1 MSKSLYLGPV
11 AGAFAKPHGQQ
22 VDVGDTLR
30 VEAEPSNKYDTRAV
44 AVFYNA
50 GQVGYIPRK
59 DTAVFH
65 TALAAGKKPVGV
77 VLKWEWPN
85 RSLVQWEAE

>member
-1 MSKSLYLGPV
+1 MHTPLYLGPV
-11 AGAFAKPHGQQ
+11 AGAFAKPRGQQ

-30 VEAEPSNKYDTRAV
+30 VEAEPSNKYDRTAV

-65 TALAAGKKPVGV
+65 TAFAAGKKPVGI
-77 VLKWEWPN
+77 VLKWEWPD